1 MPFLTP
7 ALLIAS
13 GKGGVGK
20 STVSVNLAI
29 ALSQLG
35 LKVGLLDADMYGP
48 SIPVMLGLT
57 RTQSP
62 KEPVEKFGIKIMSVG
77 FFLQEG
83 QAGLWRGPILHGL
96 LEKLLASPWGD
107 LDLLVIDLP
116 PGTGDVPISLSKL
129 LSEKKGIIVTTPQ
142 EVALQDARRA
152 LQAFE
157 VLQIPT
163 AGIIENM
170 SGFVFGKGGGS
181 LLAERYEIDFLGNI
195 PFLSSLQYG
204 ADEGKPAA
212 FYKGSEGAHLPY
224 EQLARTLLKTLK
236 RNDQ

>member
-1 MPFLTP
+1 MPFMTP

-29 ALSQLG
+29 ALSQMG

-48 SIPVMLGLT
+48 SIPLMLGLT
-57 RTQSP
+57 RTHSP
-62 KEPVEKFGIKIMSVG
+62 TEPVEKFGIKTLSVG
-77 FFLQEG
+77 FFLQDG
-83 QAGLWRGPILHGL
+83 QPGLWRGPILHGL
-96 LEKLLASPWGD
+96 LEKLLSSPWGD
-107 LDLLVIDLP
+107 IDLLVIDLP
-116 PGTGDVPISLSKL
+116 PGTGDVPISLSKQL
-129 LSEKKGIIVTTPQ
+129 ANRKGIIVTTPQ

-157 VLQIPT
+157 TLEILT
-163 AGIIENM
+163 LGIIENM
-170 SGFVFGKGGGS
+170 SGFVFGKGGGA
-181 LLAERYEIDFLGNI
+181 LLAERHGLDFLGAI
-195 PFLSSLQYG
+195 PFLPSLQYG

-236 RNDQ
+236 RN